1 MNTRTVHRIALSA
14 RSVPL
19 LLACLMVAPVVLA
32 QDLPGDLTQLP
43 LEQLMAIDVVYG
55 ASKHDQKTTEA
66 PSSVSV
72 VTAADIEKYGYR
84 TLADVLRSVHGFYT
98 TYDRNY
104 TFLGIRGFS
113 RPSDYNSR
121 FLLLVDGH
129 RVNDNFYGS
138 GYIGPE
144 GLIDLDLVERV
155 EVIRGPSSSLY
166 GTSAFFAV
174 VNVITRKEPDVP
186 RLQVSGLGASYGT
199 PAGRATFAHAW
210 EDGPKF
216 LVSGSAFQSDGQKLF
231 YKEYNNP
238 LDNNG
243 VTDQTDDERNYR
255 LFSTMTYRDF
265 TIQLAANSRE
275 KGIPTGAYGTAF
287 GSSLSRT
294 VDDRSYLDLKYDH
307 AFAGGTG
314 VQARVYVD
322 RYYYRGDYPY
332 YTPYPTIVL
341 YREHSWGDWWGTEGK
356 VMMKAGS
363 RQTVTAGIEFRDNV
377 KQHFRWKNA
386 NPGPLDFDS
395 ERSSREGGLYLQ
407 DEMKVSDKV
416 AFNVGVRHDHY
427 ESFGGSTHPRAALIF
442 TPFERTALKFLY
454 GSAFRAPV
462 VYELYYGSHANP
474 DLKPE
479 SIRTFEVVMEQYAM
493 GNLRLTGSAYVYS
506 IDDLVSVDTV
516 SNMFENID
524 EVNAKGVELE
534 VEKRFKNG
542 FEVAYSSTLQEN
554 RDSGT
559 DRILTNS
566 PRHLAKLNVHVPIK
580 GDKLAAGAEIQYT
593 SRRLTM
599 AGNDAPGFAVANVTF
614 LSRQVAK
621 GLDLS
626 ASVYNLFD
634 KKYGDPGGAQLVQ
647 DVIEQDGRSFR
658 LKFTWGF

>member
-1 MNTRTVHRIALSA
+1 MNRHRLYRIASYA
-14 RSVPL
+14 RPVPL
-19 LLACLMVAPVVLA
+19 LLASLLVVSGAHA
-32 QDLPGDLTQLP
+32 QDVPEDLTQLP

-55 ASKHDQKTTEA
+55 ASKHDQKITEA

-72 VTAADIEKYGYR
+72 VTAADIERYGYR
-84 TLADVLRSVHGFYT
+84 TLADVLSSVHGFYT
-98 TYDRNY
+98 SYDRNY

-113 RPSDYNSR
+113 RPADYNSR

-174 VNVITRKEPDVP
+174 VNVVTRKESDVP

-199 PAGRATFAHAW
+199 PAGRVTFAKAW

-243 VTDQTDDERNYR
+243 VTDHTDDERNYR

-294 VDDRSYLDLKYDH
+294 VDDRSYLDVNYEH

-314 VQARVYVD
+314 VQARVYMD

-332 YTPYPTIVL
+332 YSVYPDIVL

-356 VMMKAGS
+356 VMMKAGA

-427 ESFGGSTHPRAALIF
+427 ESFGGSTHPRAALIV

-479 SIRTFEVVMEQYAM
+479 SIRTFEVVVEQYAM

-524 EVNAKGVELE
+524 EVSTKGLE
-534 VEKRFKNG
+534 FEIEKRFKNG
-542 FEVAYSSTLQEN
+542 FEMTYSSTLQNN
-554 RDSGT
+554 RDLGT

-566 PRHLAKLNVHVPIK
+566 PRHLAKLNARVPIK
-580 GDKLAAGAEIQYT
+580 GDKLGVGAEVQYT
-593 SRRLTM
+593 SRRLTL
-599 AGNDAPGFAVANVTF
+599 AGNDAPGFAIANLTF

-626 ASVYNLFD
+626 ASVYNVFD
-634 KKYGDPGGAQLVQ
+634 KKYGDPGGAQLIQ

>member
-1 MNTRTVHRIALSA
+1 MNRHRLYRIASYA
-14 RSVPL
+14 RPVPL
-19 LLACLMVAPVVLA
+19 LLASLLVVSGAHA
-32 QDLPGDLTQLP
+32 QDVPWDLTQLP

-55 ASKHDQKTTEA
+55 ASKHDQKITEA

-72 VTAADIEKYGYR
+72 VTAADIERYGYR
-84 TLADVLRSVHGFYT
+84 TLADVLSSVHGFYT
-98 TYDRNY
+98 SYDRNY

-113 RPSDYNSR
+113 RPADYNSR

-144 GLIDLDLVERV
+144 GLVDLDLVDRV

-174 VNVITRKEPDVP
+174 VNVITRKEADVP
-186 RLQVSGLGASYGT
+186 RLQFSGLGASYGT
-199 PAGRATFAHAW
+199 PAGRVTFAHAW

-231 YKEYNNP
+231 YKEYDNP

-243 VTDQTDDERNYR
+243 VTDHTDDERNYR

-294 VDDRSYLDLKYDH
+294 VDDRSYLDVNYEH

-332 YTPYPTIVL
+332 YSVYPDIVL

-356 VMMKAGS
+356 VMMKAGA

-427 ESFGGSTHPRAALIF
+427 ESFGGSTHPRAALIV
-442 TPFERTALKFLY
+442 TPFDRTALKFLY

-479 SIRTFEVVMEQYAM
+479 SIRTFEVVVEQYAM

-524 EVNAKGVELE
+524 QVSTKGLE
-534 VEKRFKNG
+534 FEIEKRFKNG
-542 FEVAYSSTLQEN
+542 FEMTYSSTLQNN
-554 RDSGT
+554 RDLGT

-566 PRHLAKLNVHVPIK
+566 PRHLAKLNARVPIK
-580 GDKLAAGAEIQYT
+580 GDKLGVGAEVQYT
-593 SRRLTM
+593 SRRLTL
-599 AGNDAPGFAVANVTF
+599 AGNDAPGFAIANLTF

-626 ASVYNLFD
+626 ASVYNVFD
-634 KKYGDPGGAQLVQ
+634 KKYGDPGGAQLIQ